1 MIAVSVRRKSQVVS
15 QTVSP
20 VGDMGERERSAEQLN
35 QQDIRDDDNRRAVQR
50 IEIVSS
56 FSSSGN
62 LPVDVGAQQAIE
74 LAMVVG
80 VNFFGGTRVKSVD
93 CQILV
98 SMCSFGKP
106 ERRYSIPGALKAL
119 GVGPKSM
126 TPPGLRWPIA

>member
-1 MIAVSVRRKSQVVS
+1 
-15 QTVSP
+15 
-20 VGDMGERERSAEQLN
+20 MGERERRAEQLN

-56 FSSSGN
+56 FSSFSLSGN

-98 SMCSFGKP
+98 SMCSFGKT

-126 TPPGLRWPIA
+126 TPPKSR